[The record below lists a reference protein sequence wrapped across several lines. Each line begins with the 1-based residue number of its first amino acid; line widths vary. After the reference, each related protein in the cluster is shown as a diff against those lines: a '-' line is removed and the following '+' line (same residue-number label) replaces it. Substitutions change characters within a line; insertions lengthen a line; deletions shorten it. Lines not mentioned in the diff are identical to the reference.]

1 MNQTTTT
8 RENLKSNREIFS
20 EIYSNSLWHK
30 MPGEK
35 FGSGSGSHDEKI
47 IVPYINLL
55 IPLIVNNNIRLITDL
70 GCGDFW
76 IMRHV
81 LGFLAEKNYNFF
93 YNGVDVVEDLINYN
107 RETFRHPNIKFHCM
121 DAAQDDSE
129 LPFGELLIIRQVLQH
144 LSNADVKKILSKTKD
159 FKYMLITEHIYDG
172 ADAIFNVDQSANI
185 NVRLSVAKSGL
196 YLEKPPFNYKNIVH
210 LLKLNQHGGT
220 IRTSLI
226 INGN

>member
-1 MNQTTTT
+1 MAN
-8 RENLKSNREIFS
+8 KSNKEIFS

-55 IPLIVNNNIRLITDL
+55 IPLIVNNNIQRITDL

-144 LSNADVKKILSKTKD
+144 LSNDDVKIILDKAKN
-159 FKYMLITEHIYDG
+159 FKFVLVTESIYDG
-172 ADAIFNVDQSANI
+172 ADAVHNI
-185 NVRLSVAKSGL
+185 NFSASYSTRGDFKSGV
-196 YLEKPPFNYKNIVH
+196 YVEYPPYNFKNVVH
-210 LLKLNQHGGT
+210 LLKIQGKNGAGDV
-220 IRTSLI
+220 IRSSLI
-226 INGN
+226 INDVTL

>member
-1 MNQTTTT
+1 M
-8 RENLKSNREIFS
+8 
-20 EIYSNSLWHK
+20 
-30 MPGEK
+30 
-35 FGSGSGSHDEKI
+35 
-47 IVPYINLL
+47 PYINLL
-55 IPLIVNNNIRLITDL
+55 TQIIVNNNIRLITDL

-196 YLEKPPFNYKNIVH
+196 YLEKPPFNYKNIVQ
-210 LLKLNQHGGT
+210 LLKLNQYGGT

>member
-1 MNQTTTT
+1 MGGGGGEGQ
-8 RENLKSNREIFS
+8 
-20 EIYSNSLWHK
+20 
-30 MPGEK
+30 EK
-35 FGSGSGSHDEKI
+35 FYSGSGSHKEEI
-47 IVPYINLL
+47 ILPYINLL
-55 IPLIVNNNIRLITDL
+55 TQIIVNNNIRLITDL

-144 LSNADVKKILSKTKD
+144 
-159 FKYMLITEHIYDG
+159 
-172 ADAIFNVDQSANI
+172 
-185 NVRLSVAKSGL
+185 
-196 YLEKPPFNYKNIVH
+196 
-210 LLKLNQHGGT
+210 
-220 IRTSLI
+220 
-226 INGN
+226 